1 MCIRDSLQSLFLALN
16 LVLRLLRESGRT
28 SSITASAGSF
38 QQMLQGK
45 TYQMLRLT
53 LARSENVIPE
63 ISANKYMLWVRFT
76 TQDGDQK
83 PKPHEQDVSFELSL
97 CNF

>member
-1 MCIRDSLQSLFLALN
+1 M
-16 LVLRLLRESGRT
+16 RLLRESGST
-28 SSITASAGSF
+28 SKIIAQSGSY

-45 TYQMLRLT
+45 IYLMLRLNIDET
-53 LARSENVIPE
+53 LGYIPE

-76 TQDGDQK
+76 SQDGNMK
-83 PKPHEQDVSFELSL
+83 PKSFEGDVPFELTL